1 LLENK
6 MTGHLNMEDK
16 MSSPVTSTI
25 NSVEVQSAP
34 GIHQFV
40 PLTWVALG
48 TFATGTESFMIAAL
62 LPGLASD
69 LSVTLTA
76 AGQLVTAFAL
86 TYAVSSPALSA
97 LTAGVGRRNLLLISM
112 TAFALANFFGS
123 TAIDFWQLL
132 AARILLAAA
141 AGLYVPSASALA
153 GAIVAPERRGT
164 ALAIVNGGTSIAV
177 ALGVPLGALVGHTL
191 GWRMTFVGVG
201 IMASIAVAGLFFG
214 IPRGIDK
221 GMSAPSIRERL
232 AVIRQVPVLMGFL
245 VTMLWA
251 TGAYTVYTYF
261 TPYFTTVTR
270 IDGAYVGIAFFVWGV
285 SAVIGLF
292 LGGTLSDRFGP
303 RAVMVPAFA
312 FLTLSFVGLS
322 TIGFYL
328 SGKSALAPVA
338 AAIVIWGLAAWG
350 FFPAQQSRLMQVA
363 GLKTAAIALSLNAS
377 FMYLGFSLGATL
389 GSLVLMHAP
398 VTTLGLIGAVC
409 EIGSLLMV
417 LATVPRFAGAAGR
430 FEPTPR

>member
-1 LLENK
+1 
-6 MTGHLNMEDK
+6 
-16 MSSPVTSTI
+16 MSCPAVSAI
-25 NSVEVQSAP
+25 NATTVQSAS
-34 GIHQFV
+34 GIRQFA
-40 PLTWVALG
+40 PLTWIALG

-62 LPGLASD
+62 LPGLAKD

-76 AGQLVTAFAL
+76 AGQLITVFGL

-97 LTAGVGRRNLLLISM
+97 LTAGVSRRNLLLFSM
-112 TAFALANFFGS
+112 TGFALANFFAS
-123 TAIDFWQLL
+123 TATEFWQLL
-132 AARILLAAA
+132 VARILLAGA

-153 GAIVAPERRGT
+153 GAIVVPERRGT

-177 ALGVPLGALVGHTL
+177 ALGVPLGAMVGHAL

-214 IPRGIDK
+214 IPRGIDR
-221 GMSAPSIRERL
+221 GLSVPTIRERL
-232 AVIRQVPVLMGFL
+232 AVLRQTPLLTGFV

-261 TPYFTTVTR
+261 TPYLTAVTR
-270 IDGAYVGIAFFVWGV
+270 IDSAHVGIAFFVWGV

-303 RAVMVPAFA
+303 RAVMIPAFI
-312 FLTLSFVGLS
+312 FLALAFVGLS
-322 TIGFYL
+322 AIGHFL
-328 SGKSALAPVA
+328 SGASALAPVT

-363 GLKTAAIALSLNAS
+363 GVKNASIALSLNAS
-377 FMYLGFSLGATL
+377 FMYLGFSLGAML
-389 GSLVLMHAP
+389 GSLVLMHAS
-398 VTTLGLIGAVC
+398 VTTLGLVGAIC
-409 EIGSLLMV
+409 EIAAV
-417 LATVPRFAGAAGR
+417 LIVLPTVLQTGP
-430 FEPTPR
+430 